1 MRRVSIPRPF
11 AGGYRS
17 DVPDYALEDSQTAFA
32 QDVVAPRGIAHQ
44 RWGWEY
50 RGTSPVVSSPH
61 YLTGVCRTRY
71 PITER
76 NRTVVC
82 SDNGK
87 VYVTDQDGAQILLWN
102 DPDSSGTYFIPRCI
116 YNGDLIICA
125 QDGETPLLRY
135 AGSLLPYETTYNGLI
150 RKTGGGLT
158 FTLAGGGQTITTNVT
173 PTSPSGIDKGS
184 FITFYPFD
192 TSGNLSM
199 NPFISSHVIETDGS
213 SSFSLEVVRNVG
225 TSSATSSSTALHALP
240 VGFTWPAVSVYE
252 TGKLTSVS
260 GTPPAATATFQGTDF
275 TSSGANVHVSHV
287 GGDAL
292 LAINPA
298 DPPQPHQISHINNL
312 TSSTSLGISSTINVS
327 NAAYKILRRC
337 PFKDAAVHRGSLW
350 GTGVRQYPSRV
361 YVFGPTDDIGIPP
374 GSAKPYDTTKQ
385 AGYANATVT
394 GFTRVNDFLCGA
406 YDVPG
411 PYDTSPNIAIL
422 PSSGPLLVLKADSV
436 YGIFGT
442 YDQSNA
448 AACEVTRI
456 ADNSGCIDLR
466 SAVTSGSIPYWAGE
480 DGIFTYQNGMISSL
494 TDGKISREWQVL
506 MRAYIPGTSW
516 VASGSVGSYLVVSCG
531 GLDDTRTADA
541 KIGTDTAN
549 PTGRTFVYDTRANVW
564 LGRVTNFNPRHMWA
578 VEFNN
583 IPASL
588 YSADDNSTGRVID
601 AAPAF
606 INGANPIDANNLG
619 PRMKAWSRSSL
630 AQADGVEGETKF
642 CDALIHTNLYDAT
655 TPTSQIDVS
664 VVSGGSTNEKP
675 SATKALSSIYADAT
689 DRVDRNKRIVNR
701 SGRLHQIR
709 VDMSV
714 TDSSNEK
721 SEIPEVMMSFR
732 DSRRG
737 T

>member
-32 QDVVAPRGIAHQ
+32 QDLISPRGIAHQ

-50 RGTSPVVSSPH
+50 RGTNAVVTSPR
-61 YLTGVCRTRY
+61 YLTGVARTRY

-82 SDNGK
+82 TDNGK
-87 VYVTDQDGAQILLWN
+87 VYVTDQDGSQITLW
-102 DPDSSGTYFIPRCI
+102 DSSRTSNTYFVPRCV
-116 YNGDLIICA
+116 YNGDLILCG

-135 AGSLLPYETTYNGLI
+135 AGSLLGYGPNDGVI
-150 RKTGGGLT
+150 GGSGLT
-158 FTLAGGGQTITTNVT
+158 FTLSGGGQTITSSASVT
-173 PTSPSGIDKGS
+173 TPSGIDKGS
-184 FITFYPFD
+184 FINFQPF
-192 TSGNLSM
+192 TGSSTRSM
-199 NPFISSHVIETDGS
+199 NPAISSHVIETNGTT
-213 SSFSLEVVRNVG
+213 SFSLEVIRNVAS
-225 TSSATSSSTALHALP
+225 TSATANYGELYAQP

-252 TGKLTSVS
+252 AGKLTSVTS
-260 GTPPAATATFQGTDF
+260 DVASFQGADF
-275 TSSGANVHVSHV
+275 SSSAANVRPYYFL

-298 DPPQPHQISHINNL
+298 ETPEPHQISSIINN
-312 TSSTSLGISSTINVS
+312 SSTTLSLSSTVNVS
-327 NAAYKILRRC
+327 NAQYKLLRRC

-374 GSAKPYDTTKQ
+374 GSAKPYDSTKQ

-411 PYDTSPNIAIL
+411 PFDTSPNIAIL

-466 SAVTSGSIPYWAGE
+466 SAVTCGSIPYWAGE
-480 DGIFTYQNGMISSL
+480 DGIFTYQGGMISSL

-506 MRAYIPGTSW
+506 MRAYVPGTSY
-516 VASGSVGSYLVVSCG
+516 VSMSSVGSYLVVSCG
-531 GLDDTRTADA
+531 ALDSTRTADA
-541 KIGTDTAN
+541 KIGTDTSN

-583 IPASL
+583 IPAAL
-588 YSADDNSTGRVID
+588 YSVDDNSPGRVID
-601 AAPAF
+601 VAPAF
-606 INGANPIDANNLG
+606 INGANATDGNSAG

-630 AQADGVEGETKF
+630 AQADGIEGDTRL
-642 CDALIHTNLYDAT
+642 CDVIIHTNLYDTT

-664 VVSGGSTNEKP
+664 VVSGGSLDEKP
-675 SATKALSSIYADAT
+675 SATKSLSSIYADAT

-701 SGRLHQIR
+701 TGRLHQIR
-709 VDMSV
+709 IDMST
-714 TDSSNEK
+714 TDSTNEK

>member
-1 MRRVSIPRPF
+1 
-11 AGGYRS
+11 
-17 DVPDYALEDSQTAFA
+17 
-32 QDVVAPRGIAHQ
+32 
-44 RWGWEY
+44 
-50 RGTSPVVSSPH
+50 
-61 YLTGVCRTRY
+61 
-71 PITER
+71 
-76 NRTVVC
+76 
-82 SDNGK
+82 
-87 VYVTDQDGAQILLWN
+87 VYVTDQDGTQILLWN
-102 DPDSSGTYFIPRCI
+102 DPNTSGTYFIPRCV

-125 QDGETPLLRY
+125 QDGETSLLRY
-135 AGSLLPYETTYNGLI
+135 AGSLLPYETTYNGQI
-150 RKTGGGLT
+150 KSSGTVT
-158 FTLAGGGQTITTNVT
+158 FTLAGGGQTFTASAT
-173 PTSPSGIDKGS
+173 PTSPSSIDKGS
-184 FITFYPFD
+184 FLTFYPFD
-192 TSGNLSM
+192 TSGNNSM
-199 NPFISSHVIETDGS
+199 NPKISSHVIETNGTT
-213 SSFSLEVVRNVG
+213 SFSLEVVRNVG
-225 TSSATSSSTALHALP
+225 STAATTVTPVYALP
-240 VGFTWPAVSVYE
+240 VGFAWPGVSIYE
-252 TGKLTSVS
+252 SGKLTSVAS
-260 GTPPAATATFQGTDF
+260 NVATFQGTDF
-275 TSSGANVHVSHV
+275 TSSGANVRASSF
-287 GGDAL
+287 GEDAL

-298 DPPQPHQISHINNL
+298 DPPQPHQIASI
-312 TSSTSLGISSTINVS
+312 TSKTSTTLGVGSTINVS
-327 NAAYKILRRC
+327 NAAYRILRRC

-385 AGYANATVT
+385 AGYANASVT

-411 PYDTSPNIAIL
+411 PYDTSANIAIL

-466 SAVTSGSIPYWAGE
+466 SAITSGSIPYWAGE

-516 VASGSVGSYLVVSCG
+516 VASGAVGSYLVVSCG
-531 GLDDTRTADA
+531 GLDDTLTADA

-564 LGRVTNFNPRHMWA
+564 LGRVTNFSPRHMWA

-588 YSADDNSTGRVID
+588 YSVDSNSQGRVID

-606 INGANPIDANNLG
+606 INGANPTDANSLG

-630 AQADGVEGETKF
+630 AQADGVEGDTRF
-642 CDALIHTNLYDAT
+642 CDALIHTNLYDVT

-664 VVSGGSTNEKP
+664 VVSGGSINEKP
-675 SATKALSSIYADAT
+675 SATKTLSSIYADST
-689 DRVDRNKRIVNR
+689 DRVDRNKRIINR
-701 SGRLHQIR
+701 TGRLHQIR
-709 VDMSV
+709 IDMSV

>member
-1 MRRVSIPRPF
+1 LRRVSIPRPF

-50 RGTSPVVSSPH
+50 RGTNAVVSSPR

-82 SDNGK
+82 TDNGK
-87 VYVTDQDGAQILLWN
+87 VYVTDQDGAQITLW
-102 DPDSSGTYFIPRCI
+102 DSSATANTYFVPRCV
-116 YNGDLIICA
+116 YNGDLILCA

-135 AGSLLPYETTYNGLI
+135 AGSLLPVGASNGQLSPSM
-150 RKTGGGLT
+150 TM
-158 FTLAGGGQTITTNVT
+158 TLSGGGQTITSASSV
-173 PTSPSGIDKGS
+173 TSPSGIDKGS
-184 FITFYPFD
+184 FLTFLPFQPGG
-192 TSGNLSM
+192 TVSM
-199 NPFISSHVIETDGS
+199 NPWISSHIIETDGT
-213 SSFSLEVVRNVG
+213 SSFSLEVIRNVG
-225 TSSATSSSTALHALP
+225 ATAATGSSAYMNALP
-240 VGFTWPAVSVYE
+240 VGFAWPAVSVYE
-252 TGKLTSVS
+252 AGKLTSFAS
-260 GTPPAATATFQGTDF
+260 GTATFQGTDF
-275 TSSGANVHVSHV
+275 TSSSANVNTNTL

-298 DPPQPHQISHINNL
+298 DPPEPHQIASIIGKTATTLSIGYNVV
-312 TSSTSLGISSTINVS
+312 TVS
-327 NAAYKILRRC
+327 NAAYRILRRC

-350 GTGVRQYPSRV
+350 GTGVKQYPSRV

-374 GSAKPYDTTKQ
+374 GSAKPYDSTKQ

-466 SAVTSGSIPYWAGE
+466 SAITSGSIPYWAGE

-506 MRAYIPGTSW
+506 MRAYVPGTSW
-516 VASGSVGSYLVVSCG
+516 VSSGSVGSYLVVSCG

-549 PTGRTFVYDTRANVW
+549 PSGRTFVYDTRANVW

-588 YSADDNSTGRVID
+588 YSADDNSPGRVID

-606 INGANPIDANNLG
+606 INGANPIDANSLG

-630 AQADGVEGETKF
+630 AQADGVEGETRF

-709 VDMSV
+709 IDMSV